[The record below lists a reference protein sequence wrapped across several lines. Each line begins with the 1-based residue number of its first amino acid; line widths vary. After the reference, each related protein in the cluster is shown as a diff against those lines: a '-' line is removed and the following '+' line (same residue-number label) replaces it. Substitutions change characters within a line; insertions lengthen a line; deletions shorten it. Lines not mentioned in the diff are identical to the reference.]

1 MDAIYRILGLPLG
14 YVMWACYQLV
24 HNYGVALFIFTMI
37 IRVVLFPLSLKQQ
50 RSTIKMQLIK
60 PQMDELQAKY
70 KNNRE
75 KLNEEMMKLYQK
87 EGYNPASGCLPLLI
101 QMPILFGLIEVIYRP
116 LKHILHLQAEI
127 ITALETI
134 AQTLHPA
141 QIRNLGGLN
150 SAQIFVIQD
159 IQAGSGSY
167 SSAASAEI
175 IRQISEF
182 RLDFFGMNLGE
193 IPQLSML
200 TGMFSGGFNPVI
212 FIPVISGI
220 SALCVSIIS
229 MRVAPATENAGA
241 NASMKG
247 MMYTMPI
254 FSLFIAFQV
263 PAGVGL
269 YWCYSNLFAIAQ
281 SLVLNKYYN
290 PKEMAEKAKAEL
302 AERQEQERQERI
314 EAKKRA
320 KELGEETEQKAM
332 SQKEINR
339 RKLAEARKRDAEK
352 YGEAYVEVTDDDLK

>member
-1 MDAIYRILGLPLG
+1 LDAIYRILGLPLG
-14 YVMWACYQLV
+14 YIMWACYQIV
-24 HNYGVALFIFTMI
+24 NNYGVALFIFTLL

-50 RSTIKMQLIK
+50 RSTIKMQLLK
-60 PQMDELQAKY
+60 PQMEEIQAKY
-70 KNNRE
+70 KNNKE

-116 LKHILHLQAEI
+116 LKHILHLPAEI
-127 ITALETI
+127 ISALESI
-134 AQTLHPA
+134 AQSLHPGR
-141 QIRNLGGLN
+141 IPNLGGLN

-159 IQAGSGSY
+159 VHAGNTAYNTVGADIIQRIDAF
-167 SSAASAEI
+167 
-175 IRQISEF
+175 Q
-182 RLDFFGMNLGE
+182 LNFFGMNLGE

-200 TGMFSGGFNPVI
+200 TNIFRGGWDPVI
-212 FIPVISGI
+212 IIPILSGVSALLVSVISMKI
-220 SALCVSIIS
+220 
-229 MRVAPATENAGA
+229 APQTDSAGA

-290 PKEMAEKAKAEL
+290 PKEMAEKAKAEQ
-302 AERQEQERQERI
+302 AERQERERQERI

-320 KELGEETEQKAM
+320 KETGGETEEKAM
-332 SQKEINR
+332 GQKEINR

-352 YGEAYVEVTDDDLK
+352 YGETYVEVTDEDLK